1 MVDSNQQNSSQ
12 KQNGH
17 QNGHRSDYRRD
28 LARNGHNNLPSLAPV
43 TTNDAEDEND
53 LSIHQIIAVLRRRA
67 TVLAGATSITA
78 LAASAVI
85 LTRPAEYTGT
95 FRLLVEPVTE
105 GSRLADSLTSDTLQT
120 LKPLTQRL
128 DSSGSSLDYISQ
140 IEVLRSQTILDP
152 IITQI
157 QTKYPEITYE
167 VLMRKLKIIRP
178 KDSKVLD
185 FTYES
190 SDPDEIKFVLEQLSK
205 AYLKYSINDRQSNLK
220 RGVEFVEQQID
231 RQREEVARLEGIME
245 RFRRQNTLMDPKDSS
260 ATLADQVKLIATER
274 ESNRVKLAS
283 ARTLFS
289 QLQQQIGAQPLVALS
304 VSTLSESPTYQNLLN
319 RLREIESKIAIE
331 RARFQDE
338 SDEIKALLT
347 QRENLLPLIREEAK
361 QVLGSTFN
369 SSASPTIVHQGSLKR
384 ELTQQFIEAANQVQV
399 LETQDRAISQT
410 VDDLNQRTKQ
420 LAGVARQYGQI
431 QRNLEIATGSL
442 NRLLTAR
449 ENLQLETAR
458 QESPWQ
464 MISKLDDRNVN
475 PKANLFLLLMLG
487 VLASF
492 IVGVAAALLAE
503 QLDRVYHTVE
513 DLKDTK
519 LPCLGVVPFNPDLTK
534 ESTLFQQGQM
544 APDPTIEKPTQKSQ
558 KSKRYQ
564 TTFLEAFYSLDAN
577 IRLLSSDSPIRAI
590 TVSSTSPA
598 DGKSTISAHLAWAAV
613 TMGRRVLIVDAD
625 LRRPQV
631 HKWFGISNMKG
642 LSNAITSDVDVM
654 DMIQQSPQDE
664 NLFILPAG
672 PTPPAPGRL
681 LASNKMRQYIDRFQR
696 EFDFVICDAPP
707 LLGFADAKLV
717 TAHTDGLLLVVG
729 LGKTDRGNLMQVL
742 DEIRNAVHAPIL
754 GIVANGLKRYTIG
767 YYDYYQRYYNEQNT
781 QSADLPVSIGKE

>member
-1 MVDSNQQNSSQ
+1 MVDSDQQNSSQ

-17 QNGHRSDYRRD
+17 QNGHRSDYRREF
-28 LARNGHNNLPSLAPV
+28 ARNGQSNMPALIPAKTS
-43 TTNDAEDEND
+43 DAEDEND
-53 LSIHQIIAVLRRRA
+53 LSIHQILAVLRRRA

-78 LAASAVI
+78 LVASAVI

-95 FRLLVEPVTE
+95 FRLLVEPVTA

-128 DSSGSSLDYISQ
+128 DPSGSSLDYVSQ

-152 IITQI
+152 IIARI
-157 QTKYPEITYE
+157 QTKYPEINYE
-167 VLMRKLKIIRP
+167 TLMQRLKVIRP

-185 FTYES
+185 FTYQS
-190 SDPDEIKFVLEQLSK
+190 SDPEEIKFVLEELSK

-220 RGVEFVEQQID
+220 RGVEFVDQQID
-231 RQREEVARLEGIME
+231 RQREEVARLESIME

-260 ATLADQVKLIATER
+260 SALADQVKMIATER

-289 QLQQQIGAQPLVALS
+289 QLQEQIGAQPIVALS
-304 VSTLSESPTYQNLLN
+304 VSTLSESPTYQGLLT

-338 SDEIKALLT
+338 SDEIKALMT
-347 QRENLLPLIREEAK
+347 QRENVLPLIREEARR
-361 QVLGSTFN
+361 VLGTAFN
-369 SSASPTIVHQGSLKR
+369 ATAAPTITHQGSIKR
-384 ELTQQFIEAANQVQV
+384 ELTQQFMDAANQVQV
-399 LETQDRAISQT
+399 LETQDRAIAET
-410 VDDLNQRTKQ
+410 VEDLNQRTQQ

-431 QRNLEIATGSL
+431 QRNLEIATSSL

-449 ENLQLETAR
+449 ENLQIETAR

-464 MISKLDDRNVN
+464 MISKLDDRNIN

-492 IVGVAAALLAE
+492 IIGVAAALLAE

-519 LPCLGVVPFNPDLTK
+519 LPCLGVVPFNPDLSK
-534 ESTLFQQGQM
+534 ESSIIQQAQPASEAATGK
-544 APDPTIEKPTQKSQ
+544 AKQ

-598 DGKSTISAHLAWAAV
+598 DGKSTVSSHLAWAAV
-613 TMGRRVLIVDAD
+613 TMGRRVLIVDTD

-631 HKWFGISNMKG
+631 HKWFGISNMRG

-654 DMIQQSPQDE
+654 DMIQQSPHDE
-664 NLFILPAG
+664 NLFVLPAG

-681 LASNKMRQYIDRFQR
+681 LASNKMRQYMERFQR

-729 LGKTDRGNLMQVL
+729 LGKTDRGNLTQVL

-767 YYDYYQRYYNEQNT
+767 YYDYYQRYYNQPNT
-781 QSADLPVSIGKE
+781 PSDTVPAPIGKK